1 VTSLDTRSPRV
12 QQRRAELLD
21 ALVAL
26 VLAEGFATLTLD
38 DLARRLRCSKS
49 TLYGIAAS
57 KEQLVVAAVK
67 RFFQRATAA
76 VEGRAAATGDHRAR
90 IGGYLLAVAEQLQPG
105 SAQFFTDV
113 AAFAPAREIYDRN
126 TRAAAG
132 RLQQLVAAGVAAGDL
147 RPVDASFVGAAVA
160 QVMNAISAGQITAA
174 TGLDDAAAYRELADL
189 VVAGITPR

>member
-1 VTSLDTRSPRV
+1 MTSLDTRSARV
-12 QQRRAELLD
+12 QLRRAELLD
-21 ALVAL
+21 DLVAL

-67 RFFQRATAA
+67 RFFQRATAT
-76 VEGRAAATGDHRAR
+76 VEVRAAETGDHRVR
-90 IGGYLLAVAEQLQPG
+90 IGAYLLAVAEQLQPA
-105 SAQFFTDV
+105 STRFFTDV
-113 AAFAPAREIYDRN
+113 AAFPPARDIYERN

-132 RLQQLVAAGVAAGDL
+132 RLQEMVAAGVAAREL

-160 QVMNAISAGQITAA
+160 SVMNAIAAGQITAL

-189 VVAGITPR
+189 VVAGVAPS

>member
-1 VTSLDTRSPRV
+1 MTSLDTRSARV
-12 QQRRAELLD
+12 QLRRAELLD
-21 ALVAL
+21 DLVAL

-67 RFFQRATAA
+67 RFFQRATAT
-76 VEGRAAATGDHRAR
+76 VEVRAAATGDHRAR
-90 IGGYLLAVAEQLQPG
+90 IGAYLLAVAEQLQPA
-105 SAQFFTDV
+105 STRFFTDV
-113 AAFAPAREIYDRN
+113 AAFPPAREIYERN

-132 RLQQLVAAGVAAGDL
+132 RLQEMVAAGVAAREL

-160 QVMNAISAGQITAA
+160 SVMNAIAAGRISAL

-189 VVAGITPR
+189 VVAGVAPS